1 MPKICFVNMPFDEKD
16 DPVSKQKINFNHIYE
31 IGIKPIVQKAGLECI
46 RGDEERTGGIIH
58 QAMFAR
64 LLLSDFVIADLTT
77 ANPNVFYELGI
88 RHAAKP
94 YTTIPIFAKIGNL
107 PFDVASIRAIPYNI
121 VDGVIDESTLEIF
134 QTTLLNRIKAAL
146 EGPIQE
152 DSPLFQLFDGLNG
165 IEISH
170 ELCDVFR
177 DRVNY
182 SQKWK
187 DKFFEARTDKSNDQ
201 ARLELKKLEDE
212 LGDLKVVEG
221 PILVDLMLSYRDVSA
236 WDDIISLYDK
246 ISADTQNAT
255 IVRQQYALALNR
267 AGKSK
272 KAIQVCNR
280 ILDDTGGSAE
290 TFGILGRIYKD
301 LYKKAKKENKSEA
314 EAYLQQAVDTYTKG
328 FEIEPVDYYPGINAI
343 MLSFIL
349 GTEKALKEIER
360 LVPLVSFAVARRGG
374 MASSDYWDLA
384 TTLTLAVL
392 DHADD
397 IVAVVLPKLLV
408 AATHSW
414 MVETT
419 ADDFEKMINT
429 LQNNHKDVSN
439 MQKVYETLR
448 NKQNELKSA
457 G

>member
-1 MPKICFVNMPFDEKD
+1 MPKICFINMPFDEKD
-16 DPVSKQKINFNHIYE
+16 DPVTHQKINFNQIYE
-31 IGIKPIVQKAGLECI
+31 VGIKPVVIKAGLECI

-58 QAMFAR
+58 KAMFAR

-88 RHAAKP
+88 RHATKP
-94 YTTIPIFAKIGNL
+94 YTTIPIFAKTGDI
-107 PFDVASIRAIPYNI
+107 PFDVSSIRAIPYNI
-121 VDGVIDESTLEIF
+121 VNGLIDESTLEAF
-134 QTTLLNRIKAAL
+134 QTTLLDRIKTAL
-146 EGPIQE
+146 DGPIQE

-177 DRVNY
+177 DRVQY

-187 DKFFEARTDKSNDQ
+187 DKFLEARSNKTNEK
-201 ARLELKKLEDE
+201 ARMELKKLENE
-212 LGDLKVVEG
+212 LGDLKLIEG
-221 PILVDLMLSYRDVSA
+221 AILVDLMLSYRDVSA

-246 ISADTQNAT
+246 LSADVQNAT

-267 AGKSK
+267 AGNSE
-272 KAIQVCNR
+272 KAINICNC
-280 ILDDTGGSAE
+280 ILNEHGGSAE

-301 LYKKAKKENKSEA
+301 MYKKAKNNNAPEA
-314 EAYLQQAVDTYTKG
+314 VAYLQKAIDTYTKG

-374 MASSDYWDLA
+374 VNSSDYWDLA

-392 DHADD
+392 NNADD
-397 IVAVVLPKLLV
+397 TVDTVLPKLL
-408 AATHSW
+408 AAAKHAW
-414 MVETT
+414 MAETT
-419 ADDFEKMINT
+419 ADDFEKIMKT
-429 LQNNHKDVSN
+429 LQNNHKDVSRVK
-439 MQKVYETLR
+439 KVYDLLR
-448 NKQNELKSA
+448 SKENELKS
-457 G
+457 GR